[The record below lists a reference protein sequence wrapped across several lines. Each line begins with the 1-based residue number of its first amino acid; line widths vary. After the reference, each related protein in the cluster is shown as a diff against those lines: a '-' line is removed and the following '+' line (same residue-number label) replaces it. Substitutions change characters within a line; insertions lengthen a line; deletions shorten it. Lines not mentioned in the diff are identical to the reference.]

1 MKVIRGNKV
10 IYSNVEGIT
19 QQAPVVNATVVTKKD
34 TVKPSGPANIIATA
48 LSPSQISL
56 KWSIATDNVAVK
68 SYDLF
73 RNNVLIK
80 NTTATSFKDV
90 GLKADTTYNY
100 KVMAKDAAENV
111 SVGAITSATTLKGTS
126 SPKPPTKGGGKP
138 SDKPTTKTQA
148 TTEETKTGFWAGL
161 STTQKGLVVIGG
173 AILAYMGYKKFVKKG
188 K

>member
-10 IYSNVEGIT
+10 IYSNVEGVT
-19 QQAPVVNATVVTKKD
+19 QQVPVVNATVVTTKD

-56 KWSIATDNVAVK
+56 KWSIATDNVGVK

-100 KVMAKDAAENV
+100 KVMAKDAAGNV
-111 SVGAITSATTLKGTS
+111 SVGAITSTTTLKGTS

-138 SDKPTTKTQA
+138 SDKPTTETQA